1 MDLILPY
8 LSYLSTGDI
17 IPGYSYFYHLVWC
30 SQNLFQIQ
38 FYRKLFYNFYW
49 RNIET
54 ENKSLPVKWLIFCIS
69 IVLSCFFSLYFNPAD
84 PTHSGKHS
92 TMLRIRFYFKRVSSL
107 VLNLINSIRTQ
118 LNLKYNTL
126 SEAFSINHV
135 HRTLALNSVW
145 RI

>member
-8 LSYLSTGDI
+8 LNYLSTGDI

-49 RNIET
+49 RNVET

-69 IVLSCFFSLYFNPAD
+69 LILSCFFSLYFNPSD
-84 PTHSGKHS
+84 PTLTGKQGS
-92 TMLRIRFYFKRVSSL
+92 FFNIRYYFNRLYSL
-107 VLNLINSIRTQ
+107 ALNLSNSIRTQ
-118 LNLKYNTL
+118 LYLKYNTL
-126 SEAFSINHV
+126 SEAFSFNPV
-135 HRTLALNSVW
+135 LRTLALNSVW